1 MSEREAMDAL
11 LLAIEEWLAAEAAAA
26 AEALPAYLDHAPDD
40 DGPETV
46 LL

>member
-11 LLAIEEWLAAEAAAA
+11 LLAIEEWLAAEAAE
-26 AEALPAYLDHAPDD
+26 AEALPAYLDRATDD